1 MKYPILFLL
10 ALLVSVKISYA
21 QKIELI
27 NSGDII
33 KQGSALHDSGQYKKA
48 LLLYNKI
55 NRSDT
60 NYVRSLYEKALTC
73 EADSQYKQAIKYC
86 QEALTL
92 KEQREDEPDI
102 YTAYGNAL
110 NDVGES
116 EQSLKLFDTAIAKYP
131 SYSLLYFNKGVTL
144 LTLNRLHEAELQFQQ
159 ALLINPYMYSAHYQL
174 GLAALKQGKV
184 VPSFLCFM
192 GYLLMMPE
200 GKYAAKAIKLLSEIA
215 NNADEIAELKNKR
228 TEQPDA
234 NYQQMEDILL
244 SKIALDRAYKPIIS
258 LDDPISRQMQ
268 VVFEKLDYSDSNNDF
283 YIQYYLPYYKQVYN
297 QKEFEL
303 FVFHDFSGVNLPVVK
318 SYVKSN
324 KKALGNFETEA
335 GNFFNLIRATREL
348 QFKKRDQITE
358 RYYFDDG
365 KLIGKGTLTSNGKSA
380 TGPWTSLYPAG
391 NIKGLGKYN
400 ATGEREGDWIFY
412 YRSGGVQA
420 KEHYENGKRQG
431 AQQYYY
437 ENGNLS
443 SAENYVGD
451 KLDGQAITYY
461 YSGTRRG
468 LLNYKLDKKNGE
480 QRSYYSNGNLEVI
493 DNYVN
498 GVKNGEYKEFYKG
511 GPVKEVQQYVNDKE
525 EGAFKSYAENGNLT
539 IEGNSS
545 KNNAEGQW
553 KYYYDDGKIKEIRN
567 YINNNENGLH
577 QEYYENGQLSVSYNT
592 KKDKINGEA
601 IYYGKDGK
609 VYSKYVYDAGI
620 IKSVKYFNPAG
631 AEISS
636 IDGGDKI
643 TNIVTYT
650 DAGVKKAHINY
661 DTKGNVNGPDTIF
674 YPSGKIDQISQ
685 FKNGDR
691 NGDMISYYVNGKKKS
706 EVNMTDDKQDGYYI
720 SYYTNGQTET
730 EGWIKDGEYQ
740 GQWIS
745 YDELGKITSK
755 LYYQDGDL
763 NGYKEEYTADGKK
776 TLEQKYHLGWLEKM
790 TQFDTSGKVI
800 AIDSFP
806 KSTGKYTL
814 RFPNGKVREQGN
826 YVNGDFNGPYQ
837 TFYFDGSI
845 ESQTFYKSG
854 MLDSTYVSY
863 YYGGVKYTEGKYLR
877 GNKSG
882 TWKLYDEE
890 DGKLYSTN
898 QYLNDMLNGEK
909 IVYLPDGSKDYSVE
923 YKDDQMNGIENK
935 YNPDG
940 TLAYR
945 IIFEDDDAKSYT
957 YLGSDGKLLPL
968 IAIDSNNGVIKS
980 YFQNGKLS
988 RDGIYS
994 DGLKNGVNKIYYP
1007 SGQLR
1012 SVDNAVYGV
1021 NEGSSKAYFEDGK
1034 LQADYNYITDNASG
1048 IGREYYKSGKLKK
1061 EAAFTN
1067 GVNNGPAKYFDEN
1080 GKLIKTLWYYYG
1092 KLMAVKNEK

>member
-10 ALLVSVKISYA
+10 ALLMSVKISYA

-116 EQSLKLFDTAIAKYP
+116 EHSLKLFDTAIAKYP

-192 GYLLMMPE
+192 GYLLMMPD

-268 VVFEKLDYSDSNNDF
+268 VVFEKLDYSDNNNDF

-437 ENGNLS
+437 ENGNVS
-443 SAENYVGD
+443 SAENYVAD

-461 YSGTRRG
+461 YSGSRRG

-480 QRSYYSNGNLEVI
+480 QRSYYSNGNLELI
-493 DNYVN
+493 DNYAD
-498 GVKNGEYKEFYKG
+498 GVITGEYKEFYKSG
-511 GPVKEVQQYVNDKE
+511 QLRQLQPYINGKE
-525 EGAFKSYAENGNLT
+525 EGPYKKYAQNGKV
-539 IEGNSS
+539 IVEGITAKDYS
-545 KNNAEGQW
+545 EGEW
-553 KYYYDDGKIKEIRN
+553 KYYYDNGKNKEVRN
-567 YINNNENGLH
+567 YIKSVENGLH
-577 QEYYENGQLSVSYNT
+577 QEYYDNGQMLTTYNT
-592 KKDKINGEA
+592 KKGKIIGEA
-601 IYYGKDGK
+601 DYYRKDGK
-609 VYSKYVYDAGI
+609 VYAKYVYDDGI
-620 IKSVKYFNPAG
+620 IKSAKFFNAAG
-631 AEISS
+631 AEINSADDVDKARNLIHYS
-636 IDGGDKI
+636 ADGLKKSHATYDKNGDL
-643 TNIVTYT
+643 
-650 DAGVKKAHINY
+650 D
-661 DTKGNVNGPDTIF
+661 GPDTIF
-674 YPSGKIDQISQ
+674 YPSGKINQISQ
-685 FKNGDR
+685 FKKNSR
-691 NGDMISYYVNGKKKS
+691 NGDMVSYYLNGKKKS
-706 EVNMTDDKQDGYYI
+706 EINMTDDDQDGYYT
-720 SYYTNGQTET
+720 SYYTNGKIET
-730 EGWIKDGEYQ
+730 EGWVKDGHNQ
-740 GQWIS
+740 GEWIN
-745 YDELGKITSK
+745 YDEIGNISTKSFF
-755 LYYQDGDL
+755 QDGDL
-763 NGYKEEYTADGKK
+763 DGYKESFLQNGKK
-776 TLEQKYHLGWLEKM
+776 TLEEKYHMGWLEKM
-790 TQFDTSGKVI
+790 TQFDTIGKVI
-800 AIDSFP
+800 SIDTFP
-806 KSTGKYTL
+806 KATGKYTL
-814 RFPNGKVREQGN
+814 RYPNGKIMAQGN
-826 YVNGDFNGPYQ
+826 YINGDLDGPYK
-837 TFYFDGSI
+837 TFYFDGSV
-845 ESQTFYKSG
+845 ESSLFYKKG
-854 MLDSTYVSY
+854 VIDSSYISY
-863 YYGGVKYTEGKYLR
+863 YYGGTKYSEGNYLH
-877 GNKSG
+877 GDKTG
-882 TWKLYDEE
+882 TWKFYDE
-890 DGKLYSTN
+890 DGKINSSV
-898 QYLNDMLNGEK
+898 QYVDDLLNGEK
-909 IVYLPDGSKDYSVE
+909 VSYVDGIKDYTSE
-923 YKDDQMNGIENK
+923 YKDDELNGLDID
-935 YNPDG
+935 YNADG
-940 TLAYR
+940 TLAYQML
-945 IIFEDDDAKSYT
+945 FEDDGAKAFT
-957 YLGSDGKLLPL
+957 YLGADGKLLPL
-968 IAIDSNNGVIKS
+968 IPISSNNGLVKS
-980 YFQNGKLS
+980 YFQNGKIS
-988 RDGIYS
+988 KECIYS
-994 DGLKNGVNKIYYP
+994 DGVRNGTNKLYYP
-1007 SGQLR
+1007 NGQL
-1012 SVDNAVYGV
+1012 
-1021 NEGSSKAYFEDGK
+1021 SSIGNTEFGAYNGAYKEYYADGK
-1034 LQADYNYITDNASG
+1034 LKTDYTYVNDNLNG
-1048 IGREYYKSGKLKK
+1048 VCKEYGKNGLIKK
-1061 EAAFTN
+1061 EATYIN
-1067 GVNNGPAKYFDEN
+1067 GVNNGPVKYFNEN